1 MLYYKNKKGGVG
13 LKNKKILIVED
24 EPKIAEVVDAYLKK
38 DGYTTFIAND
48 GKQALA
54 LFENE
59 YLDMIILDLMLPYI
73 SGEEVCKTIRK
84 ESRIPIIMLTA
95 KANEDNKIEGLNIG
109 ADDYI
114 TKPFSPRELVARV
127 NSLFRR
133 CGDGIS
139 PLFNTMNLNNGDLEV
154 DFNSFTIKKRGVN
167 VNLTPNEFKLFA
179 TLAKYPNKTFTRDE
193 LIDISFGMDFCGYD
207 RTIDSHIKNLRFK
220 IETDTTNP
228 VYILTV
234 RGIGYR
240 FGGSS
245 K

>member
-1 MLYYKNKKGGVG
+1 MKTKGGIR
-13 LKNKKILIVED
+13 LQNKKILIVED
-24 EPKIAEVVDAYLKK
+24 EPKIAEAIDAYLKK
-38 DGYTTFIAND
+38 EGYTMFVAYD

-54 LFENE
+54 RFENE

-95 KANEDNKIEGLNIG
+95 KASEDSKIEGLNIG

-127 NSLFRR
+127 KSLFRR
-133 CGDGIS
+133 CSDGIS

-154 DFNSFTIKKRGVN
+154 DFNSYTIKKQGVI
-167 VNLTPNEFKLFA
+167 VNLTPNEFKLFS
-179 TLAKYPNKTFTRDE
+179 TLAKYPNKTFTREE
-193 LIDISFGMDFCGYD
+193 LINIAFGIDFDGYD
-207 RTIDSHIKNLRFK
+207 RTIDSHIKNLRSK

-228 VYILTV
+228 AYILTV

-245 K
+245 Q